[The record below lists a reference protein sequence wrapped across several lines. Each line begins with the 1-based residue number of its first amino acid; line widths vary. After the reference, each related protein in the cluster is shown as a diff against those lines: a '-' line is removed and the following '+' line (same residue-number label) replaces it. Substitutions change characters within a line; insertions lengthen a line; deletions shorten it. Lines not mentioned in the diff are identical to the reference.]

1 MQKKRFK
8 SMILFPLALLLLVLP
23 MKATGQGFTE
33 ADLKTLSVIYVQKAA
48 EYRALCH
55 QAFNMA
61 RIAVEAELKKPKRL
75 IPPAERKKRPAVI
88 FDIDETLLD
97 NSPLQAQYIKDG
109 KLFDLDSFNRWIL
122 LEDAKPLPGALG
134 FVRFLK
140 MKGVEIFYISNRTND
155 VKEATIANL
164 RKAGFPDATPERV
177 LLASRNSETKEPRRD
192 FIRANHRVIMYVG
205 DDLGDMGESFERKSV
220 TERFTAVD
228 ERRDLWGTLYVVLP
242 NPMYGAWENA
252 VYSYR
257 QLSPEE
263 RNRLRLEAMNSIEP
277 R

>member
-1 MQKKRFK
+1 MQNKRLN
-8 SMILFPLALLLLVLP
+8 SMILFPLALVLVFLP
-23 MKATGQGFTE
+23 MRAEGQQFTE
-33 ADLKTLSVIYVQKAA
+33 ADLKILSVIYVQKAA

-61 RIAVEAELKKPKRL
+61 RIAVEAELRKPKRL
-75 IPPAERKKRPAVI
+75 IPSAERRKRPAVI

-97 NSPLQAQYIKDG
+97 NSPLQAQYIRDG
-109 KLFDLDSFNRWIL
+109 KLFDLESFNRWIL
-122 LEDAKPLPGALG
+122 LEDAKPLPGALE

-140 MKGVEIFYISNRTND
+140 LKGVEIFYISNRTND

-164 RKAGFPDATPERV
+164 RKFDFPDATPERV
-177 LLASRNSETKEPRRD
+177 LLASRNGETKEPRRD
-192 FIRANHRVIMYVG
+192 SIRANHRVIMYVG
-205 DDLGDMGESFERKSV
+205 DDLGDMGEMFERKSV
-220 TERFTAVD
+220 ADRFAAVD

-252 VYSYR
+252 IYNYR
-257 QLSPEE
+257 QLPAEE
-263 RNRLRLEAMNSIEP
+263 RNRLRLEAMISIEQ

>member
-1 MQKKRFK
+1 MQNKRLN
-8 SMILFPLALLLLVLP
+8 SMILFPLALVLVFLP
-23 MKATGQGFTE
+23 MRAEGQQFTE

-75 IPPAERKKRPAVI
+75 IPSAERRKRPAVI
-88 FDIDETLLD
+88 LDIDETLLD
-97 NSPLQAQYIKDG
+97 NSPLQAQYIRDG
-109 KLFDLDSFNRWIL
+109 KLFDLESFNRWIL
-122 LEDAKPLPGALG
+122 LEDAKPIPGALE

-140 MKGVEIFYISNRTND
+140 LKGVEIFYISNRTDD

-164 RKAGFPDATPERV
+164 RKFGFPDATPERV
-177 LLASRNSETKEPRRD
+177 LLASRNGETKEPRRD
-192 FIRANHRVIMYVG
+192 SIRANHRVIMYVG
-205 DDLGDMGESFERKSV
+205 DDLGDMGEMFERKSV
-220 TERFTAVD
+220 ADRFAAVD

-252 VYSYR
+252 IYNYR
-257 QLSPEE
+257 QLPADE
-263 RNRLRLEAMNSIEP
+263 RNRLRLEAMISIEQ